1 MENNLEKVKAE
12 VLNCKKCSLWE
23 QRMCPVVGEGDSKT
37 GIMFVG
43 EAPGANEDRTGRP
56 FCGRAGEVFDELL
69 LRAGIKRQDIYI
81 TNILKCRPPG
91 NRNPQEAEI
100 KACSPYLDRQ
110 IEILKPRVICCL
122 GNFATMYIMK
132 KFDLRDN
139 IQGISKIHGQVF
151 SQQSLFD
158 SIKIIPLYHPAVVT
172 YNINMKNVLQKDF
185 NILKDISIRV
195 L

>member
-1 MENNLEKVKAE
+1 MKNDFEKIKTE
-12 VLNCKKCSLWE
+12 VLNCKKCSLWKT
-23 QRMCPVVGEGDSKT
+23 RMRPVVGEGDSKT
-37 GIMFVG
+37 GVMFVG
-43 EAPGANEDRTGRP
+43 EAPGTNEDRTGRP

-69 LRAGIKRQDIYI
+69 SRTGIKRQDIYI

-110 IEILKPRVICCL
+110 IEILKPRAICCL
-122 GNFATMYIMK
+122 GNFATAYIMK
-132 KFDLRDN
+132 KFDLSNN

-151 SQQSLFD
+151 SRQSLFD

-185 NILKDISIRV
+185 NVLKNISIKV